1 MRFRNHQQIAH
12 DQLAQEYLK
21 ENPMASECEAYNETS
36 AMISRR
42 VQDIYWERVDEGRQR
57 AKDGEL

>member
-21 ENPMASECEAYNETS
+21 ENPEASETEAYEET
-36 AMISRR
+36 AAQIKHR
-42 VQDIYWERVDEGRQR
+42 VQDNYWARVDEGRQR
-57 AKDGEL
+57 AKDRDL